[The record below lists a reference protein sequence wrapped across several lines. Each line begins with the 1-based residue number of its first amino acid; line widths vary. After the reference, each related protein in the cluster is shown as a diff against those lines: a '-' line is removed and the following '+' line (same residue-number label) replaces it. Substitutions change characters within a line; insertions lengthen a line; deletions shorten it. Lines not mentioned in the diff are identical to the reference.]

1 MSAKNRLIF
10 ALALVFAFILLAASH
25 WLGGADVAYELFYRV
40 IIFVVVGITAPVIWI
55 RMSRTPAEPGG
66 SIYRQLL
73 ITGAVAAA
81 VIFLFPELEPPVGWG
96 EVWAWVSHLVAAV
109 GTAYFA
115 YRFLPV
121 FLNSGG
127 LTERVVW
134 GGLVIL
140 AVVPTVRG
148 VVVAGL
154 AGMLT
159 VAAGSF
165 WPAVVLLAALFG
177 TFDCGICVEEISS
190 TGPWLLA
197 ALSGLLLLVLLTLR
211 GALAQDTGK
220 QDETG
225 PLDDVGDQI
234 DEHQC

>member
-1 MSAKNRLIF
+1 MIF
-10 ALALVFAFILLAASH
+10 ALVLVFAYILLAATH
-25 WLGGADVAYELFYRV
+25 WLGGGDVAYELFYRV
-40 IIFVVVGITAPVIWI
+40 LTFVVIGIMAPVVWI
-55 RMSRTPAEPGG
+55 RLNRTPAEPGG
-66 SIYRQLL
+66 SVYRQLL
-73 ITGAVAAA
+73 VTGAVVAA
-81 VIFLFPELEPPVGWG
+81 VIFLFPQLELPVGWV
-96 EVWAWVSHLVAAV
+96 EVWAWVSHLVVAV

-121 FLNSGG
+121 FLGLVG
-127 LTERVVW
+127 LTEKVVW

-140 AVVPTVRG
+140 AVVPSVRG

-177 TFDCGICVEEISS
+177 TVDCGISVEELSS
-190 TGPWLLA
+190 TGPWLIA
-197 ALSGLLLLVLLTLR
+197 ALVGLLLLVLLTLR
-211 GALAQDTGK
+211 GALAQDTGQ

-225 PLDDVGDQI
+225 PFDDVGDHV
-234 DEHQC
+234 DEHQR